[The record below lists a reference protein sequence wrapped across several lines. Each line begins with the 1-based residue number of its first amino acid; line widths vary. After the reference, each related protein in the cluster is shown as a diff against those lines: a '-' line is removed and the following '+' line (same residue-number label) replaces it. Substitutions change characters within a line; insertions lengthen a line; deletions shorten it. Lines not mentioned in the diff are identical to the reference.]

1 MSFVSAPPSTLI
13 ARDVEV
19 TFGRQAVLAGVDLT
33 VAPGAR
39 VGIVGPN
46 GSGKS
51 TLLKVLSGA
60 LRPDRGQVSAT
71 PPTATVGYLAQEPE
85 RRADET
91 VRAFIARR
99 TGVAAAQQVLDGATA
114 ALAAGEAGA
123 DDGYADALDRWLA
136 LGAAD
141 LDSRAGE
148 VAADLGLP
156 GAVLDQSTATL
167 SGGQAAR
174 ANLLALLLAQFDI
187 LLLDEPT
194 NDLDFDGLDRLERF
208 CLERTGGLAVV
219 SHDRAFLERVITEV
233 LELDEQLHT
242 GRSFRGGWLAY
253 VEERATARRHAQ
265 EAYANYA
272 EERDR
277 LQSVARQRRQWSED
291 GIRRAV
297 KQPRDGD
304 KHIKRRYVASAENS
318 AGRKARLAERTLDR
332 LAPVDKPWEGWE
344 LRFEIASAQ
353 RSGDV
358 VARLDQAVVR
368 RGDFTLGP
376 IDLEIGWA
384 ERIALLGAN
393 GSGKTTLIGA
403 LLGRVAL
410 DAGKRW
416 LGPAVVVGE
425 VDQVRRRF
433 APDTTLI
440 DLLTCSDAA
449 SGPMKVTEARGL
461 MAKFG
466 LSAAHVE
473 RAVASLSPGERTR
486 ATLALLQASGVN
498 CLVLDEPTNHL
509 DLAAIQQLEQAVD
522 AFTGTVLLV
531 THDRRLL
538 DAVRLDRTIS
548 LDDGQLVGV
557 GR

>member
-1 MSFVSAPPSTLI
+1 MSFVATSPTTLI

-19 TFGRQAVLAGVDLT
+19 TFGRQAVLAGVGVT

-39 VGIVGPN
+39 VGIIGAN

-51 TLLKVLSGA
+51 TLLRVLSGA
-60 LRPDRGQVSAT
+60 LRPDSGDVSAT
-71 PPTATVGYLAQEPE
+71 PPSATIGYLAQEPE

-91 VRAFIARR
+91 VRAFVARR
-99 TGVAAAQQVLDGATA
+99 TGVAAAQQALDNATV
-114 ALAAGEAGA
+114 ALAAGDRGA
-123 DDGYADALDRWLA
+123 DDAYAEALDRWLA

-141 LDSRAGE
+141 IDTRASE

-156 GAVLDQSTATL
+156 DSVLDQSTATL

-174 ANLLALLLAQFDI
+174 ANLLALLLARFDI

-194 NDLDFDGLDRLERF
+194 NDLDFDGLDHLERF
-208 CLERTGGLAVV
+208 CLERAGGLAVV

-233 LELDEQLHT
+233 LELDEHLHT

-253 VEERATARRHAQ
+253 VEERATARRHAE
-265 EAYANYA
+265 EAYANYTD
-272 EERDR
+272 ERDR
-277 LQSVARQRRQWSED
+277 LRAVAVQRRQWTEQ

-318 AGRKARLAERTLDR
+318 AGRKARLAEQALER
-332 LAPVDKPWEGWE
+332 LASVDKPWEGWE

-384 ERIALLGAN
+384 ERIALLGPN
-393 GSGKTTLIGA
+393 GSGKTTLLGA
-403 LLGRVAL
+403 LLGRLAL
-410 DAGKRW
+410 DAGERW
-416 LGPAVVVGE
+416 LGPGVVVGE
-425 VDQVRRRF
+425 VDQVRGRF
-433 APDTTLI
+433 ALDTTLI
-440 DLLTCSDAA
+440 DLLTRSDAPG
-449 SGPMKVTEARGL
+449 GPMTVTQARAL
-461 MAKFG
+461 LAKFG

-473 RAVASLSPGERTR
+473 RRVASLSPGERTR
-486 ATLALLQASGVN
+486 ATLALLQAGGVN

-522 AFTGTVLLV
+522 AFSGTVLLI

-538 DAVRLDRTIS
+538 DAVRLDRTIT
-548 LDDGQLVGV
+548 LDDGQLGA
-557 GR
+557 